1 MKTCPRCGQAVHPEG
16 PICPL
21 CRQDMRRTSSLPE
34 TTDKAW
40 DSGVPHAPPFHGS
53 TKLERLW
60 AGKSDEQLEEAAHNL
75 VDYSEEGQR
84 VIGAELQRRSIR
96 VPAPEPQEGEEAS
109 GEPGVSRGSV
119 EFVEFVTVMRIVGDP
134 ALLSFAESVLSD
146 AGIVCRHLPAPAGAA
161 GIFTGGIGIMRR
173 WDLQVEAGRVE
184 EASELLDEIRKI
196 TASELPG
203 ESGEE

>member
-1 MKTCPRCGQAVHPEG
+1 MKTCPHCGQAVHPQG

-21 CRQDMRRTSSLPE
+21 CRQDLRGTSSLLE

-40 DSGVPHAPPFHGS
+40 DSGVPHAPPSTGS
-53 TKLERLW
+53 TELERLW
-60 AGKSDEQLEEAAHNL
+60 AGKSDAQLEEAARSL
-75 VDYSEEGQR
+75 VDYTEEGQR

-109 GEPGVSRGSV
+109 GEPAESRGSV
-119 EFVEFVTVMRIVGDP
+119 EFLEFVTVMRIVGDP

-146 AGIVCRHLPAPAGAA
+146 AGIVCRHLPAPAGPPS
-161 GIFTGGIGIMRR
+161 IFTGGVGIMRR
-173 WDLQVEAGRVE
+173 WNLQVEAGRVE

-203 ESGEE
+203 EPAEE